1 MERSIDEIEKQYV
14 ELINE
19 AREIMRQVPD
29 PKHSTSHMESIVKY
43 TKEILKYEPNANKEV
58 CIISAYW
65 HDVGR
70 IEGEKGHA
78 IISANMLKK
87 EMSRLKYS
95 ESFIEECYKAI
106 YKHSWNQRPDTL
118 EGKIIRDA
126 DKIDFIGI
134 NRWENCI
141 NSNCKFNEILN
152 LLPSLRNDILELEIS
167 RKIYDREVA
176 NLIRYLHNII
186 FKIEDKK

>member
-1 MERSIDEIEKQYV
+1 MEKYVENIEKQYV
-14 ELINE
+14 ALINKAKE
-19 AREIMRQVPD
+19 LMKQVPD

-43 TKEILKYEPNANKEV
+43 TKEILEYEPNANKEV

-70 IEGEKGHA
+70 MESEKGHA

-87 EMSRLKYS
+87 EMERLNYN
-95 ESFIEECYKAI
+95 EGFIEKCYKAI
-106 YKHSWNQRPDTL
+106 YKHSWNEIPDTL

-134 NRWENCI
+134 NRWKNCI
-141 NSNCKFNEILN
+141 NSNCKFNKILD
-152 LLPSLRNDILELEIS
+152 LLPTLRNDILELDVS

-176 NLIRYLHNII
+176 YLIKYLHNII
-186 FKIEDKK
+186 FKIED